1 MKKIL
6 ILTANPTNT
15 KPLRLSEEVR
25 EIKSAWERS
34 QNREQFEIIVE
45 EAVRPQEFRR
55 TLLDHKPD
63 IVHFSGHGGGEQG
76 LALMADNGE
85 AFLVKVAPL
94 AKLFKALQEIFSIDC
109 VFLNACYSDVQ
120 AEGIYPYVNYV
131 VGMNQKIGDEAAKQF
146 AIGFYDTL
154 FAGESIKSAF
164 YLGCNAIE
172 MENIPEHLT
181 PVLRTKDATTKKAII
196 QGVPES
202 KSEPI
207 QPKDINIPF
216 ENLDGQ
222 VPLNSPFYVER
233 PPIEANCYTAIVK
246 PGALIRIKAPRQ
258 MGKTSLMSRILH
270 QGEKQGYQTGFIN
283 LWSRELFKNLDSFL
297 ESFCANV
304 SLELGIEE
312 KIDQYWKPQRY
323 SSQTNCTNYFQSYL
337 LKELKQPVILGL
349 DEVDRI
355 FQYSEI
361 ADEFFT
367 MLRSW
372 HEKGKNN
379 ETWQKLRL
387 VISHSQEVYISLDVN
402 KSPFNVGLPIDL
414 NKFSLAQ
421 VQDLVKRH
429 GLQWSDTEI
438 NQLMGMIDGHPYLVR
453 TALYH
458 IATND
463 LTLKQFLEIAPTEEG
478 LYEDHLYRHL
488 LILEENKQLKSAMLK
503 LVNSDDAVTLEPIY
517 AFKLK
522 SMGLAESRGNKVIP
536 LCNLY
541 RIYFGD
547 RLQD

>member
-1 MKKIL
+1 MKRIL

-15 KPLRLSEEVR
+15 KPLRVSEEVR
-25 EIKSAWERS
+25 EIKRAWERS
-34 QNREQFEIIVE
+34 QNREKFEIIVE

-55 TLLDHKPD
+55 TLLGHKPN

-76 LALMADNGE
+76 LALMGDNGE

-94 AKLFKALQEIFSIDC
+94 AKFFKALQEIFFIDC

-154 FAGESIKSAF
+154 FAGQSIKSAF
-164 YLGCNAIE
+164 DLGCNAIE

-207 QPKDINIPF
+207 QPRDINIPF

-258 MGKTSLMSRILH
+258 MGKTSLMSRILD

-503 LVNSDDAVTLEPIY
+503 LVNSDEAVTLEPIY

-522 SMGLAESRGNKVIP
+522 SMGLAESKGNKVIP

-541 RIYFGD
+541 RIYFSD

>member
-1 MKKIL
+1 MKRIL

-15 KPLRLSEEVR
+15 KPLRVSEEVR

-34 QNREQFEIIVE
+34 LNREQFTIIVE
-45 EAVRPQEFRR
+45 EAVRPQELRR
-55 TLLDHKPD
+55 TLLGHKPD

-76 LALMADNGE
+76 LALMTDNGE

-94 AKLFKALQEIFSIDC
+94 AKLFKALQEIFFIDC

-131 VGMNQKIGDEAAKQF
+131 VGMNQKIGDQAAKQF

-154 FAGESIKSAF
+154 FAGQSIKSAF
-164 YLGCNAIE
+164 DLGCNAIE

-196 QGVPES
+196 QGVSES

-207 QPKDINIPF
+207 QPRDINIPF

-258 MGKTSLMSRILH
+258 MGKTSLMSRILG

-297 ESFCANV
+297 ESFCANI

-414 NKFSLAQ
+414 NKFSLALF
-421 VQDLVKRH
+421 QDLVKRH

-438 NQLMGMIDGHPYLVR
+438 NQLMEMIDGHPYLVR

-503 LVNSDDAVTLEPIY
+503 LVNSDDAVTLEPTY

-522 SMGLAESRGNKVIP
+522 SMGLAESKGNKVIP

-541 RIYFGD
+541 RLYFSD

>member
-1 MKKIL
+1 MKRIL

-15 KPLRLSEEVR
+15 KPLRVSEEVR

-55 TLLDHKPD
+55 TLLGHKPN

-76 LALMADNGE
+76 LALMGDNGE

-94 AKLFKALQEIFSIDC
+94 AKFFKALQEIFFIDC

-154 FAGESIKSAF
+154 FAGQSIQSAF
-164 YLGCNAIE
+164 DLGCNAIE

-181 PVLRTKDATTKKAII
+181 PVLRTKDSTTKKAMI

-207 QPKDINIPF
+207 QPRDINIPF

-379 ETWQKLRL
+379 KIWQKLRL

-421 VQDLVKRH
+421 LQNLVKRH

-438 NQLMGMIDGHPYLVR
+438 KQLMGMIDGHPYLVR

-503 LVNSDDAVTLEPIY
+503 LVNSDEAVTLEPIY

-541 RIYFGD
+541 RIYFSD

>member
-1 MKKIL
+1 MKRIL

-15 KPLRLSEEVR
+15 KPLRVSEEVR
-25 EIKSAWERS
+25 EIKRAWERS

-55 TLLDHKPD
+55 TLLGHKPN

-76 LALMADNGE
+76 LALMGDNGE

-94 AKLFKALQEIFSIDC
+94 AKFFKALQEIFFIDC

-154 FAGESIKSAF
+154 FAGQSIQSAF
-164 YLGCNAIE
+164 DLGCNAIE
-172 MENIPEHLT
+172 IENIPEHLT
-181 PVLRTKDATTKKAII
+181 PVLRTKDSTTKKAMI
-196 QGVPES
+196 QGVSES

-207 QPKDINIPF
+207 QPRDINIPF

-233 PPIEANCYTAIVK
+233 PPIEATCYTAILK
-246 PGALIRIKAPRQ
+246 PGILIRIKAPRQ
-258 MGKTSLMSRILH
+258 MGKTSLMSRILY

-379 ETWQKLRL
+379 KTWQKLRL

-463 LTLKQFLEIAPTEEG
+463 LTLEQFLEIAPTEEG

-503 LVNSDDAVTLEPIY
+503 LVNSDEAVTLEPTY

-522 SMGLAESRGNKVIP
+522 SMGLAESKGNKVIP

-541 RIYFGD
+541 RIYFSD

>member
-94 AKLFKALQEIFSIDC
+94 AKLFKALQEIFFIDC

-154 FAGESIKSAF
+154 FAGQSIKSAF
-164 YLGCNAIE
+164 DLGCNAIE

-207 QPKDINIPF
+207 QPRDINIPF

-503 LVNSDDAVTLEPIY
+503 LVNSDDAVTLEPTY

-522 SMGLAESRGNKVIP
+522 SMGLAESKGNKVIP

-541 RIYFGD
+541 RIYFSD

>member
-15 KPLRLSEEVR
+15 KPLRVSEEVR

-94 AKLFKALQEIFSIDC
+94 AKLFKALQEIFFIDC

-154 FAGESIKSAF
+154 FAGQSIKSAF
-164 YLGCNAIE
+164 DLGCNAIE

-207 QPKDINIPF
+207 QPRDINIPF

-233 PPIEANCYTAIVK
+233 PPIEATCYTAIVK

-438 NQLMGMIDGHPYLVR
+438 NKLMGMIDGHPYLVR

-463 LTLKQFLEIAPTEEG
+463 LTLKQFLAIAPTEEG

-522 SMGLAESRGNKVIP
+522 SMGLAESKGNKVIP

-541 RIYFGD
+541 RLYFGD

>member
-45 EAVRPQEFRR
+45 EAVRLQELRR

-94 AKLFKALQEIFSIDC
+94 AKLFKALQEIFFIDC
-109 VFLNACYSDVQ
+109 VFINACYSDVQ

-154 FAGESIKSAF
+154 FAGQSIKSAF
-164 YLGCNAIE
+164 NLGCNAIE

-541 RIYFGD
+541 RLYFSD

>member
-1 MKKIL
+1 MKRIL

-15 KPLRLSEEVR
+15 KPLRVSEEVR
-25 EIKSAWERS
+25 EIKRAWERS

-55 TLLDHKPD
+55 TLLGHKPN

-76 LALMADNGE
+76 LALMGDNGE

-94 AKLFKALQEIFSIDC
+94 AKFFKALQEIFFIDC

-154 FAGESIKSAF
+154 FAGQSIQSAF
-164 YLGCNAIE
+164 DLGCNAIE
-172 MENIPEHLT
+172 IENIPEHLT
-181 PVLRTKDATTKKAII
+181 PVLRTKDSTTKKAMI

-207 QPKDINIPF
+207 QPRDINIPF

-233 PPIEANCYTAIVK
+233 PPIEATCYTAILK
-246 PGALIRIKAPRQ
+246 PGILIRIKAPRQ
-258 MGKTSLMSRILH
+258 MGKTSLMSRILY

-379 ETWQKLRL
+379 KIWQKLRL

-421 VQDLVKRH
+421 LQNLVKRH

-458 IATND
+458 IATSD
-463 LTLKQFLEIAPTEEG
+463 LTLEQFLEIAPTEEG

-503 LVNSDDAVTLEPIY
+503 LVNSDEAVTLEPIY

-522 SMGLAESRGNKVIP
+522 SMGLAESKGNKVIP

-541 RIYFGD
+541 RIYFSD

>member
-1 MKKIL
+1 MKRIL

-15 KPLRLSEEVR
+15 KPLRVSEEVR

-34 QNREQFEIIVE
+34 QNREQFEILVE

-55 TLLDHKPD
+55 TLLGHKPN

-76 LALMADNGE
+76 LALMGDNGE

-94 AKLFKALQEIFSIDC
+94 AKFFKALQEIFFIDC

-154 FAGESIKSAF
+154 FAGQSIQSAF
-164 YLGCNAIE
+164 DLGCNAIE
-172 MENIPEHLT
+172 IENIPEHLT
-181 PVLRTKDATTKKAII
+181 PVLRTKDSTTKKAII
-196 QGVPES
+196 QGVSES

-207 QPKDINIPF
+207 QPRDINIPF

-233 PPIEANCYTAIVK
+233 PPIKDTCYNAILK
-246 PGALIRIKAPRQ
+246 PEILIRIKAPRH
-258 MGKTSLMSRILH
+258 MGKTSLMSRILY
-270 QGEKQGYQTGFIN
+270 QGENQVYQTGFIN
-283 LWSRELFKNLDSFL
+283 LWSRELFKNLDIFL

-503 LVNSDDAVTLEPIY
+503 LVNSDEAVTLEPIY

-541 RIYFGD
+541 RIYFSD

>member
-1 MKKIL
+1 MKRIL

-15 KPLRLSEEVR
+15 KPLRVSEEVR
-25 EIKSAWERS
+25 EIKRAWERS

-55 TLLDHKPD
+55 TLLGHKPN

-76 LALMADNGE
+76 LALMGDNGE

-94 AKLFKALQEIFSIDC
+94 AKFFKALQEIFFIDC

-154 FAGESIKSAF
+154 FAGQLIKSAF
-164 YLGCNAIE
+164 DLGCNAIE

-181 PVLRTKDATTKKAII
+181 PVLRTKDSTTKKAII
-196 QGVPES
+196 QGVSES

-207 QPKDINIPF
+207 QPRDINIPF

-233 PPIEANCYTAIVK
+233 PPIEATCYTAILK
-246 PGALIRIKAPRQ
+246 PGILIRIKAPRQ
-258 MGKTSLMSRILH
+258 MGKTSLMSRILY

-379 ETWQKLRL
+379 KIWQKLRL

-421 VQDLVKRH
+421 LQNLVKRH

-458 IATND
+458 IATSD
-463 LTLKQFLEIAPTEEG
+463 LTLEQFLEIAPTEEG

-503 LVNSDDAVTLEPIY
+503 LVNSDEAVTLEPIY

-541 RIYFGD
+541 RIYFSD

>member
-1 MKKIL
+1 MTKIL

-15 KPLRLSEEVR
+15 KPLGLSEEVR
-25 EIKSAWERS
+25 EIKSACKRS
-34 QNREQFEIIVE
+34 QNREQFEILVE

-164 YLGCNAIE
+164 DLGCNAIE

-463 LTLKQFLEIAPTEEG
+463 LTLKKFLEIAPTEEG

-503 LVNSDDAVTLEPIY
+503 LVNSDDAVTLEPTY

-522 SMGLAESRGNKVIP
+522 SMGLAESKGNKVIP

-541 RIYFGD
+541 RIYFSD

>member
-1 MKKIL
+1 MKRIL

-15 KPLRLSEEVR
+15 KPLRVSEEVR
-25 EIKSAWERS
+25 EIKRAWERS
-34 QNREQFEIIVE
+34 QNREKFEIIVE

-55 TLLDHKPD
+55 TLLGHKPN

-76 LALMADNGE
+76 LALMGDNGE

-94 AKLFKALQEIFSIDC
+94 AKFFKALQEIFFIDC

-154 FAGESIKSAF
+154 FAGQSIKSAF
-164 YLGCNAIE
+164 DLGCNAIE

-207 QPKDINIPF
+207 QPRDINIPF

-233 PPIEANCYTAIVK
+233 PPIEATCYTAIVK

-258 MGKTSLMSRILH
+258 MGKTSLMSRILA

-522 SMGLAESRGNKVIP
+522 SMGLAESKGNKVIP

-541 RIYFGD
+541 RLYFSD

>member
-15 KPLRLSEEVR
+15 KPLRVSEEVR

-94 AKLFKALQEIFSIDC
+94 AKLFKALQEIFFIDC

-131 VGMNQKIGDEAAKQF
+131 VGMNQKIGDQAAKQF

-154 FAGESIKSAF
+154 FAGQSIKSAF
-164 YLGCNAIE
+164 DLGCNAIE

-207 QPKDINIPF
+207 QPRDINIPF

-429 GLQWSDTEI
+429 GLQWSDTEV

-522 SMGLAESRGNKVIP
+522 SMGLAESKGNKVIP

-541 RIYFGD
+541 RLYFGD
-547 RLQD
+547 RLQY

>member
-1 MKKIL
+1 MKRIL

-15 KPLRLSEEVR
+15 KPLRVSEEVR
-25 EIKSAWERS
+25 EIKRAWERS
-34 QNREQFEIIVE
+34 QNREKFEIIVE

-76 LALMADNGE
+76 LALMGDNGE

-94 AKLFKALQEIFSIDC
+94 AKFFKALQEIFFIDC

-154 FAGESIKSAF
+154 FAGQSIQSAF
-164 YLGCNAIE
+164 DLGCNAIE
-172 MENIPEHLT
+172 IENIPEHLT
-181 PVLRTKDATTKKAII
+181 PVLRTKDSTTKKAMI

-207 QPKDINIPF
+207 QPRDINIPF

-379 ETWQKLRL
+379 KIWQKLRL

-421 VQDLVKRH
+421 LQNLVKRH

-438 NQLMGMIDGHPYLVR
+438 KQLMGMIDGHPYLVR

-522 SMGLAESRGNKVIP
+522 SMGLAESKGNKVIP

-541 RIYFGD
+541 RLYFGD
-547 RLQD
+547 RLQY

>member
-94 AKLFKALQEIFSIDC
+94 AKLFKALQEIFFIDC

-131 VGMNQKIGDEAAKQF
+131 VGMNQKIGDQAAKQF

-154 FAGESIKSAF
+154 FAGQSIKSAF
-164 YLGCNAIE
+164 DLGCNAIE

-207 QPKDINIPF
+207 QPRDINIPF

-233 PPIEANCYTAIVK
+233 PPIEATCYTAIVK

-258 MGKTSLMSRILH
+258 MGKTSLMSRILA

-337 LKELKQPVILGL
+337 LKELQQPVILGL

-522 SMGLAESRGNKVIP
+522 SMGLAESKGNKVIP

-541 RIYFGD
+541 RIYFSD

>member
-34 QNREQFEIIVE
+34 LNREQFIIIVE
-45 EAVRPQEFRR
+45 EAVRLQEFRR

-94 AKLFKALQEIFSIDC
+94 AKLFKALQEIFFIDC

-154 FAGESIKSAF
+154 FAGQSIKSAF
-164 YLGCNAIE
+164 DLGCNAIE

-181 PVLRTKDATTKKAII
+181 PVLRTKDSTTKKAII

-207 QPKDINIPF
+207 QPTDINIPF

-233 PPIEANCYTAIVK
+233 PPIEATCYTAIVK

-258 MGKTSLMSRILH
+258 MGKTSLMSRILD
-270 QGEKQGYQTGFIN
+270 QGEKQGYRTGFIN

-323 SSQTNCTNYFQSYL
+323 SSQTNCTNYFKSYL
-337 LKELKQPVILGL
+337 LKELQQPVILGL

-438 NQLMGMIDGHPYLVR
+438 NQLMGMIDGHTYLVR

-463 LTLKQFLEIAPTEEG
+463 LTLKQFLAIAPTEEG

-522 SMGLAESRGNKVIP
+522 SMGLAESKGNKVIP

-541 RIYFGD
+541 RIYFSD

>member
-94 AKLFKALQEIFSIDC
+94 AKLFKALQEIFFIDC

-154 FAGESIKSAF
+154 FAGQSIKSAF
-164 YLGCNAIE
+164 DLGCNAIE

-503 LVNSDDAVTLEPIY
+503 LVNSDDAVTLEPTY

-522 SMGLAESRGNKVIP
+522 SMGLAESKGNKVIP

-541 RIYFGD
+541 RIYFSD

>member
-1 MKKIL
+1 MTKIL

-15 KPLRLSEEVR
+15 KPLGLSEEVR
-25 EIKSAWERS
+25 EIKSACKRS

-164 YLGCNAIE
+164 DLGCNAIE

-463 LTLKQFLEIAPTEEG
+463 LTLKKFLEIAPTEEG

-503 LVNSDDAVTLEPIY
+503 LVNSDDAVTLEPTY

-522 SMGLAESRGNKVIP
+522 SMGLAESKGNKVIP

-541 RIYFGD
+541 RIYFSD

>member
-1 MKKIL
+1 MKRIL

-15 KPLRLSEEVR
+15 KPLRVSEEVR
-25 EIKSAWERS
+25 EIKRAWERS
-34 QNREQFEIIVE
+34 QNREQFEILVE

-55 TLLDHKPD
+55 TLLGHKPN

-76 LALMADNGE
+76 LALMGDNGE

-94 AKLFKALQEIFSIDC
+94 AKFFKALQEIFFIDC

-154 FAGESIKSAF
+154 FAGQSIQSAF
-164 YLGCNAIE
+164 DLGCNAIE
-172 MENIPEHLT
+172 IENIPEHLT
-181 PVLRTKDATTKKAII
+181 PVLRTKDSTTKKAII
-196 QGVPES
+196 QGVSES

-207 QPKDINIPF
+207 QPRDINIPF

-233 PPIEANCYTAIVK
+233 PPIEATCYTAILK
-246 PGALIRIKAPRQ
+246 PGILIRIKAPRQ
-258 MGKTSLMSRILH
+258 MGKTSLMSRILY

-379 ETWQKLRL
+379 KIWQKLRL

-421 VQDLVKRH
+421 LQNLVKRH

-503 LVNSDDAVTLEPIY
+503 LVNSDEAVTLEPIY

-541 RIYFGD
+541 RIYFSD

>member
-45 EAVRPQEFRR
+45 EAVRLQELRR

-94 AKLFKALQEIFSIDC
+94 AKLFKALQEIFFIDC
-109 VFLNACYSDVQ
+109 VFINACYSDVQ
-120 AEGIYPYVNYV
+120 AEDIYPYVNYV

-154 FAGESIKSAF
+154 FAGQSIKSAF
-164 YLGCNAIE
+164 DLGCNAIE

-207 QPKDINIPF
+207 QPRDINIPF

-233 PPIEANCYTAIVK
+233 PPIEATCYTAIVK

-258 MGKTSLMSRILH
+258 MGKTSLMSRILA

-503 LVNSDDAVTLEPIY
+503 LVNSDDAVTLEPTY

-522 SMGLAESRGNKVIP
+522 SMGLAESKGNKVIP

-541 RIYFGD
+541 RIYFSD

>member
-1 MKKIL
+1 MKRIL

-15 KPLRLSEEVR
+15 KPLRVSEEVR
-25 EIKSAWERS
+25 EIKRAWERS
-34 QNREQFEIIVE
+34 QNREKFEIIVE

-55 TLLDHKPD
+55 TLLGHKPN

-76 LALMADNGE
+76 LALMGDNGE

-94 AKLFKALQEIFSIDC
+94 AKFFKALQEIFFIDC

-154 FAGESIKSAF
+154 FAGQSIQSAF
-164 YLGCNAIE
+164 DLGCNAIE
-172 MENIPEHLT
+172 IENIPEHLT
-181 PVLRTKDATTKKAII
+181 PVLRTKDSTTKKAMI

-207 QPKDINIPF
+207 QPRDINIPF

-233 PPIEANCYTAIVK
+233 PPIEATCYNAILK
-246 PGALIRIKAPRQ
+246 PGILIRIKAPRQ
-258 MGKTSLMSRILH
+258 MGKTSLMSRILY

-379 ETWQKLRL
+379 KIWQKLRL

-421 VQDLVKRH
+421 LQNLVKRH

-503 LVNSDDAVTLEPIY
+503 LVNSDEAVTLEPTY

-522 SMGLAESRGNKVIP
+522 SMGLAESKGNKVIP

-541 RIYFGD
+541 RIYFSD

>member
-34 QNREQFEIIVE
+34 QNREQFEISIG

-94 AKLFKALQEIFSIDC
+94 AKLFKALQEIFFIDC

-154 FAGESIKSAF
+154 FAGQSIKSAF
-164 YLGCNAIE
+164 DLGCNAIE

-181 PVLRTKDATTKKAII
+181 PVLRTKDSTTKKATI

-207 QPKDINIPF
+207 QPRDINIPF

-503 LVNSDDAVTLEPIY
+503 LVNSDDAVTLEPTY

-522 SMGLAESRGNKVIP
+522 SMGLAESKGNKVIP

-541 RIYFGD
+541 RIYFSD

>member
-34 QNREQFEIIVE
+34 LNREQFEISIG

-94 AKLFKALQEIFSIDC
+94 AKLFKALQEIFFIDC
-109 VFLNACYSDVQ
+109 VFINACYSDVQ
-120 AEGIYPYVNYV
+120 AEDIYPYVNYV

-154 FAGESIKSAF
+154 FAGQSIKSAF
-164 YLGCNAIE
+164 DLGCNAIE

-258 MGKTSLMSRILH
+258 MGKTSLMSRILA

-337 LKELKQPVILGL
+337 LKELQQPVILGL

-463 LTLKQFLEIAPTEEG
+463 LTLKQFLAIAPTEEG

-522 SMGLAESRGNKVIP
+522 SMGLAESKGNKVIP

-541 RIYFGD
+541 RIYFSD

>member
-34 QNREQFEIIVE
+34 LNREQFEISIG

-94 AKLFKALQEIFSIDC
+94 AKLFKALQEIFFIDC

-154 FAGESIKSAF
+154 FAGQSIKSAF
-164 YLGCNAIE
+164 DLGCNAIE

-207 QPKDINIPF
+207 QPRDINIPF

-503 LVNSDDAVTLEPIY
+503 LVNSDDAVTLEPTY

-522 SMGLAESRGNKVIP
+522 SMGLAESKGNKVIP

-541 RIYFGD
+541 RIYFSD

>member
-34 QNREQFEIIVE
+34 QNREQFTIIVE
-45 EAVRPQEFRR
+45 EAVRPQELRR
-55 TLLDHKPD
+55 TLLGHKPD

-94 AKLFKALQEIFSIDC
+94 AKLFKALQEIFFIDC

-131 VGMNQKIGDEAAKQF
+131 VGMNQKIGDQAAKQF

-154 FAGESIKSAF
+154 FAGQSIKSAF
-164 YLGCNAIE
+164 DLGCNAIE

-196 QGVPES
+196 QGVSES

-207 QPKDINIPF
+207 QPRDINIPF

-258 MGKTSLMSRILH
+258 MGKTSLMSRILG

-297 ESFCANV
+297 ESFCANI

-438 NQLMGMIDGHPYLVR
+438 NQLMEMIDGHPYLVR

-503 LVNSDDAVTLEPIY
+503 LVNSDDAVTLEPTY

-522 SMGLAESRGNKVIP
+522 SMGLAESKGNKVIP

-541 RIYFGD
+541 RIYFSD

>member
-1 MKKIL
+1 MKRIL

-15 KPLRLSEEVR
+15 KPLRVSEEVR
-25 EIKSAWERS
+25 EIKRAWERS

-55 TLLDHKPD
+55 TLLGHKPN

-76 LALMADNGE
+76 LALMGDNGE

-94 AKLFKALQEIFSIDC
+94 AKFFKALQEIFFIDC

-154 FAGESIKSAF
+154 FAGQSIQSAF
-164 YLGCNAIE
+164 DLGCNAIE
-172 MENIPEHLT
+172 IENIPEHLT
-181 PVLRTKDATTKKAII
+181 PVLRTKDSTTKKAMI

-207 QPKDINIPF
+207 QPRDINIPF

-233 PPIEANCYTAIVK
+233 PPIEATCYTAILK
-246 PGALIRIKAPRQ
+246 PGILIRIKAPRQ
-258 MGKTSLMSRILH
+258 MGKTSLMSRILY

-438 NQLMGMIDGHPYLVR
+438 KQLMGMIDGHPYLVR

-503 LVNSDDAVTLEPIY
+503 LVNSDDAVTLEPTY

-522 SMGLAESRGNKVIP
+522 SMGLAESKGNKVIP

-541 RIYFGD
+541 RIYFSD

>member
-1 MKKIL
+1 MKRIL

-15 KPLRLSEEVR
+15 KPLRVSEEVR
-25 EIKSAWERS
+25 EIKRAWERS
-34 QNREQFEIIVE
+34 QNREKFEIIVE

-55 TLLDHKPD
+55 TLLGHKPN

-76 LALMADNGE
+76 LALMGDNGE

-94 AKLFKALQEIFSIDC
+94 AKFFKALQEIFFIDC

-154 FAGESIKSAF
+154 FAGQSIQSAF
-164 YLGCNAIE
+164 DLGCNAIE
-172 MENIPEHLT
+172 IENIPEHLT
-181 PVLRTKDATTKKAII
+181 PVLRTKDSTTKKAMI

-207 QPKDINIPF
+207 QPRDINIPF

-233 PPIEANCYTAIVK
+233 PPIEATCYTAILK
-246 PGALIRIKAPRQ
+246 PGILIRIKAPRQ
-258 MGKTSLMSRILH
+258 MGKTSLMSRILY

-379 ETWQKLRL
+379 KIWQKLRL

-421 VQDLVKRH
+421 LQNLVKRH

-438 NQLMGMIDGHPYLVR
+438 KQLMGMIDGHPYLVR

-458 IATND
+458 IATSD
-463 LTLKQFLEIAPTEEG
+463 LTLEQFLEIAPTEEG

-503 LVNSDDAVTLEPIY
+503 LVNSDEAVTLEPIY

-541 RIYFGD
+541 RIYFSD

>member
-15 KPLRLSEEVR
+15 KPLRVSEEVR

-34 QNREQFEIIVE
+34 QNREQFEISIG

-94 AKLFKALQEIFSIDC
+94 AKLFKALQEIFFIDC

-154 FAGESIKSAF
+154 FAGQSIKSAF
-164 YLGCNAIE
+164 DLGCNAIE

-361 ADEFFT
+361 ADEFLT

-458 IATND
+458 IATSD

-503 LVNSDDAVTLEPIY
+503 LVNSDDAVTLEPTY

-522 SMGLAESRGNKVIP
+522 SMGLAESKGNKVIP

-541 RIYFGD
+541 RIYFSD

>member
-1 MKKIL
+1 MTKIL

-15 KPLRLSEEVR
+15 KPLGLSEEVR
-25 EIKSAWERS
+25 EIKSACKRS

-94 AKLFKALQEIFSIDC
+94 AKLFKALQEIFFIDC

-154 FAGESIKSAF
+154 FAGQSIKSAF
-164 YLGCNAIE
+164 DLGCNAIE

-283 LWSRELFKNLDSFL
+283 LWSRELFKSLDSFL

-522 SMGLAESRGNKVIP
+522 SMGLAESKGNKVIP

-541 RIYFGD
+541 RIYFSD

>member
-1 MKKIL
+1 MTKIL

-25 EIKSAWERS
+25 EIKSACKRS

>member
-1 MKKIL
+1 MKRIL

-15 KPLRLSEEVR
+15 KPLRVSEEVR
-25 EIKSAWERS
+25 EIKRAWERS

-55 TLLDHKPD
+55 TLLGHKPN

-76 LALMADNGE
+76 LALMGDNGE

-94 AKLFKALQEIFSIDC
+94 AKFFKALQEIFFIDC

-154 FAGESIKSAF
+154 FAGQSIQSAF
-164 YLGCNAIE
+164 DLGCNAIE
-172 MENIPEHLT
+172 IENIPEHLT
-181 PVLRTKDATTKKAII
+181 PVLRTKDSTTKKAMI

-207 QPKDINIPF
+207 QPRDINIPF

-233 PPIEANCYTAIVK
+233 PPIEATCYTAILK
-246 PGALIRIKAPRQ
+246 PGILIRIKAPRQ
-258 MGKTSLMSRILH
+258 MGKTSLMSRILY

-379 ETWQKLRL
+379 KTWQKLRL

-463 LTLKQFLEIAPTEEG
+463 LTLEQFLEIAPTEEG

-503 LVNSDDAVTLEPIY
+503 LVNSDEAVTLEPIY

-541 RIYFGD
+541 RIYFSD

>member
-6 ILTANPTNT
+6 ILTANPINA

-34 QNREQFEIIVE
+34 LKREQFTIIVE

-85 AFLVKVAPL
+85 AFLITVASL
-94 AKLFKALQEIFSIDC
+94 AKLFKALQEIFFIDC

-154 FAGESIKSAF
+154 FAGQSIKSAF
-164 YLGCNAIE
+164 DLGCNAIE

-181 PVLRTKDATTKKAII
+181 PVLRTKDSITKKALI
-196 QGVPES
+196 QDLN
-202 KSEPI
+202 EPKYELI
-207 QPKDINIPF
+207 RAKDIDIHF
-216 ENLDGQ
+216 ENSDGQ

-233 PPIEANCYTAIVK
+233 PPIESTCYTAIVK

-258 MGKTSLMSRILH
+258 MGKTSLMSRILD
-270 QGEKQGYQTGFIN
+270 QGQKQGYQTGFIN

-414 NKFSLAQ
+414 NKFSLTQ

-438 NQLMGMIDGHPYLVR
+438 NQLMEMIDGHPYLVR

-463 LTLKQFLEIAPTEEG
+463 LTLNRFLEIAPTEEG
-478 LYEDHLYRHL
+478 LYEDHLYRHF

-503 LVNSDDAVTLEPIY
+503 LVKSDDAVTLEPTY

-522 SMGLAESRGNKVIP
+522 SMGLAKSKGNKVIP

-541 RIYFGD
+541 RIYFSD

>member
-1 MKKIL
+1 MKRIL

-15 KPLRLSEEVR
+15 KPLRVSEEVR

-34 QNREQFEIIVE
+34 QNREQFEILVE

-55 TLLDHKPD
+55 TLLGHKPN

-76 LALMADNGE
+76 LALMGDNGE

-94 AKLFKALQEIFSIDC
+94 AKFFKALQEIFFIDC

-154 FAGESIKSAF
+154 FAGQSIQSAF
-164 YLGCNAIE
+164 DLGCNAIE
-172 MENIPEHLT
+172 IENIPEHLT
-181 PVLRTKDATTKKAII
+181 PVLRTKDSTTKKAMI

-207 QPKDINIPF
+207 QPRDINIPF

-233 PPIEANCYTAIVK
+233 PPIEATCYTAILK
-246 PGALIRIKAPRQ
+246 PGILIRIKAPRQ

-361 ADEFFT
+361 ADEFLT

-503 LVNSDDAVTLEPIY
+503 LVNSDEAVTLEPIY

-541 RIYFGD
+541 RIYFSD

>member
-1 MKKIL
+1 MKRIL

-15 KPLRLSEEVR
+15 KPLRVSEEVR
-25 EIKSAWERS
+25 EIKRAWERS

-55 TLLDHKPD
+55 TLLGHKPN

-76 LALMADNGE
+76 LALMGDNGE

-94 AKLFKALQEIFSIDC
+94 AKFFKALQEIFFIDC

-154 FAGESIKSAF
+154 FAGQSIQSAF
-164 YLGCNAIE
+164 DLGCNAIE
-172 MENIPEHLT
+172 IENIPEHLT
-181 PVLRTKDATTKKAII
+181 PVLRTKDSTTKKAMI

-207 QPKDINIPF
+207 QPRDINIPF

-233 PPIEANCYTAIVK
+233 PPIEATCYTAILK
-246 PGALIRIKAPRQ
+246 PGILIRIKAPRQ

-361 ADEFFT
+361 ADEFLT

-503 LVNSDDAVTLEPIY
+503 LVNSDEAVTLEPIY

-541 RIYFGD
+541 RIYFSD

>member
-34 QNREQFEIIVE
+34 QNREQFEISIG

-94 AKLFKALQEIFSIDC
+94 AKLFKALQEIFFIDC

-154 FAGESIKSAF
+154 FAGQSIKSAF
-164 YLGCNAIE
+164 DLGCNAIE

-181 PVLRTKDATTKKAII
+181 PVLRTKDSTTKKAII

-207 QPKDINIPF
+207 QPRDINIPF

-503 LVNSDDAVTLEPIY
+503 LVNSDDAVTLEPTY

-522 SMGLAESRGNKVIP
+522 SMGLAESKGNKVIP

-541 RIYFGD
+541 RIYFSD

>member
-1 MKKIL
+1 MKRIL

-15 KPLRLSEEVR
+15 KPLRVSEEVR
-25 EIKSAWERS
+25 EIKRAWERS

-55 TLLDHKPD
+55 TLLGHKPN

-76 LALMADNGE
+76 LALMGDNGE

-94 AKLFKALQEIFSIDC
+94 AKFFKALQEIFFIDC

-154 FAGESIKSAF
+154 FAGQSIQSAF
-164 YLGCNAIE
+164 DLGCNAIE
-172 MENIPEHLT
+172 IENIPEHLT
-181 PVLRTKDATTKKAII
+181 PVLRTKDSTTKKAII
-196 QGVPES
+196 QGVSES

-207 QPKDINIPF
+207 QPRDINIPF

-233 PPIEANCYTAIVK
+233 PPIEATCYTAILK
-246 PGALIRIKAPRQ
+246 PGILIRIKAPRQ
-258 MGKTSLMSRILH
+258 MGKTSLMSRILY

-503 LVNSDDAVTLEPIY
+503 LVNSDDAVTLEPTY

-522 SMGLAESRGNKVIP
+522 SMGLAESKGNKVIP

-541 RIYFGD
+541 RIYFSD

>member
-1 MKKIL
+1 MKRIL

-15 KPLRLSEEVR
+15 KPLRVSEEVR

-34 QNREQFEIIVE
+34 QNREQFEILVE

-55 TLLDHKPD
+55 TLLGHKPN

-76 LALMADNGE
+76 LALMGDNGE

-94 AKLFKALQEIFSIDC
+94 AKFFKALQEIFFIDC

-154 FAGESIKSAF
+154 FAGQSIQSAF
-164 YLGCNAIE
+164 DLGCNAIE
-172 MENIPEHLT
+172 IENIPEHLT
-181 PVLRTKDATTKKAII
+181 PVLRTKDSTTKKAMI

-207 QPKDINIPF
+207 QPRDINIPF

-233 PPIEANCYTAIVK
+233 PPIEATCYTAILK
-246 PGALIRIKAPRQ
+246 PGILIRIKAPRQ
-258 MGKTSLMSRILH
+258 MGKTSLMSRILY

-421 VQDLVKRH
+421 LQNLVKRH

-503 LVNSDDAVTLEPIY
+503 LVNSDEAVTLEPIY

-541 RIYFGD
+541 RIYFSD

>member
-1 MKKIL
+1 MKRIL

-15 KPLRLSEEVR
+15 KPLRVSEEVR

-55 TLLDHKPD
+55 TLLGHKPN

-76 LALMADNGE
+76 LALMGDNGE

-94 AKLFKALQEIFSIDC
+94 AKFFKALQEIFFIDC

-154 FAGESIKSAF
+154 FAGQSIQSAF
-164 YLGCNAIE
+164 DLGCNAIE
-172 MENIPEHLT
+172 IENIPEHLT
-181 PVLRTKDATTKKAII
+181 PVLRTKDSTTKKAMI

-207 QPKDINIPF
+207 QPRDINIPF

-233 PPIEANCYTAIVK
+233 PPIEATCYTAILK
-246 PGALIRIKAPRQ
+246 PGILIRIKAPRQ
-258 MGKTSLMSRILH
+258 MGKTSLMSRILY

-379 ETWQKLRL
+379 KIWQKLRL

-421 VQDLVKRH
+421 LQNLVKRH

-438 NQLMGMIDGHPYLVR
+438 KQLMGMIDGHPYLVR

-503 LVNSDDAVTLEPIY
+503 LVNSDEAVTLEPIY

-541 RIYFGD
+541 RIYFSD

>member
-1 MKKIL
+1 MKRIL

-15 KPLRLSEEVR
+15 KPLRVSEEVR
-25 EIKSAWERS
+25 EIKRAWERS
-34 QNREQFEIIVE
+34 QNREKFEIIVE

-55 TLLDHKPD
+55 TLLGHKPN

-76 LALMADNGE
+76 LALMGDNGE

-94 AKLFKALQEIFSIDC
+94 AKFFKALQEIFFIDC

-154 FAGESIKSAF
+154 FAGQSIQSAF
-164 YLGCNAIE
+164 DLGCNAIE
-172 MENIPEHLT
+172 IENIPEHLT
-181 PVLRTKDATTKKAII
+181 PVLRTKDSTTKKAMI

-207 QPKDINIPF
+207 QPRDINIPF

-233 PPIEANCYTAIVK
+233 PPIEATCYTAILK
-246 PGALIRIKAPRQ
+246 PGILIRIKAPRQ
-258 MGKTSLMSRILH
+258 MGKTSLMSRILY

-429 GLQWSDTEI
+429 GLQWSDTEV

-522 SMGLAESRGNKVIP
+522 SMGLAESKGNKVIP

-541 RIYFGD
+541 RLYFGD
-547 RLQD
+547 RLQY